1 LYLNIQ
7 PSIPFLIKGI
17 GVLNMHIQNTQTT
30 FIQAG
35 NNKGQHQAEQ
45 QSTVPYTASCLVSA
59 SPRLIEASRQPTNTL
74 KLIHSAVD
82 LQINELQSQLTNIV
96 NRNGLEGQCSYSQS
110 EHDKTQEHIHAL
122 QVLKARN
129 FELPEGAL
137 KIQLSAQA
145 LGGASGSGANRRTFA
160 EEMKIKKKELKGE
173 LKSKKEL
180 QKIWSKALE
189 KEEKKLDQKTKE
201 GDTLGVTMLE
211 FNINQASGRLLN
223 LRLEIES
230 IERQLREF

>member
-7 PSIPFLIKGI
+7 LSIPFLIKGI
-17 GVLNMHIQNTQTT
+17 GVLNMHIQNTRTT
-30 FIQAG
+30 FIQPEK
-35 NNKGQHQAEQ
+35 NTGQHQAEQ

-59 SPRLIEASRQPTNTL
+59 SPRLIEASRQPNTL

-145 LGGASGSGANRRTFA
+145 LGGADRASGSGANPRTFA
-160 EEMKIKKKELKGE
+160 EEMKMRKKALNGE

-189 KEEKKLDQKTKE
+189 TEEKKLGQKTKE
-201 GDTLGVTMLE
+201 GDE
-211 FNINQASGRLLN
+211 
-223 LRLEIES
+223 
-230 IERQLREF
+230 LREF